1 MAYVVHPLAMIGGM
15 RKPKEALHILVA
27 DTDDVV
33 GLVGSR
39 LLLAA
44 LDNKN
49 VDVAVKVQVAV
60 QSPSAVKL
68 PLPSL
73 PQLPN
78 LVALISQQ
86 VKVASPR
93 FSRRASL
100 VLGFSGVNEQVVSN
114 VRSAGSTV
122 PVINLCSF
130 VPALETD
137 LSQIHGDNTNEKLG
151 NAARQFSTENDL
163 LDCVECESHREDDE
177 AYWLNIADVC
187 ARFTIAVSKL
197 DS

>member
-1 MAYVVHPLAMIGGM
+1 MMGGM
-15 RKPKEALHILVA
+15 RKPKEVIHILVA

-49 VDVAVKVQVAV
+49 VDVAVKVQVVV
-60 QSPSAVKL
+60 QSASAVNL

-78 LVALISQQ
+78 SVALIGQQ

-93 FSRRASL
+93 FIRKASI
-100 VLGFSGVNEQVVSN
+100 VLGFSGVNKQVVNN
-114 VRSAGSTV
+114 VRLANPAV

-137 LSQIHGDNTNEKLG
+137 LGLMDSSRTVENVYHSARRFAAAN
-151 NAARQFSTENDL
+151 NASGHDIYGR
-163 LDCVECESHREDDE
+163 HREDDE
-177 AYWLNIADVC
+177 SYWLNIADVC
-187 ARFTIAVSKL
+187 ARFAVAISKK
-197 DS
+197 

>member
-1 MAYVVHPLAMIGGM
+1 MLEVQMKKTAGEFP
-15 RKPKEALHILVA
+15 ILVA
-27 DTDDVV
+27 DADDVV

-39 LLLAA
+39 LLIAA

-49 VDVAVKVQVAV
+49 VNIETNVQVAV
-60 QSPSAVKL
+60 QSPAAVKL
-68 PLPSL
+68 PLQSL
-73 PQLPN
+73 PQVPN
-78 LVALISQQ
+78 AVALICQQ

-93 FSRRASL
+93 FSRNPAL
-100 VLGFSGVNEQVVSN
+100 MLGFSGIDMQMVHH
-114 VRSAGSTV
+114 VRSFSSST
-122 PVINLCSF
+122 PVVNLCSF

-197 DS
+197 NS

>member
-1 MAYVVHPLAMIGGM
+1 MLLAD
-15 RKPKEALHILVA
+15 A
-27 DTDDVV
+27 DDVV
-33 GLVGSR
+33 GLIGSR

-49 VDVAVKVQVAV
+49 VDVAVKVQVVV
-60 QSPSAVKL
+60 QSASAVNL

-78 LVALISQQ
+78 SVALIGQQ

-93 FSRRASL
+93 VIRKTSI
-100 VLGFSGVNEQVVSN
+100 VLGFSGVNEQVVNN
-114 VRSAGSTV
+114 VRLANPAV

-137 LSQIHGDNTNEKLG
+137 LGLMDSSRTVENVHHSARRFAAVN
-151 NAARQFSTENDL
+151 NASDRDIYGR
-163 LDCVECESHREDDE
+163 HREDDE
-177 AYWLNIADVC
+177 SYWLNLADVC
-187 ARFTIAVSKL
+187 ARFAVAISKK
-197 DS
+197 